1 MLRKKSAMAINI
13 KNEEV
18 SRVVTELAGEL
29 GVSITEAV
37 GQAARDKL
45 AQVRQQSDRRG
56 IADKLLAISKKCRRH
71 ASKKW
76 LTWDYDADLY
86 DDRGL
91 PR

>member
-1 MLRKKSAMAINI
+1 MSINI

-18 SRVVTELAGEL
+18 SRLVTELAGEL
-29 GVSITEAV
+29 GVSITDAV

-45 AQVRQQSDRRG
+45 AQVRQKSDRRG
-56 IADKLLAISKKCRRH
+56 VADKLKAISKKARQH

-76 LTWDYDADLY
+76 LAWDYDAELY